1 MKKIQVQ
8 FSTAQDAPAGTSR
21 FRRAAA
27 GLAPVARRIR
37 EVSAQIWGENR
48 AVELYGESDPFIRML
63 DKIEKFARFKEPVL
77 ITGESGVGKEFV
89 AAACH
94 LLSPRSEKPY
104 EAVNCPQYTDGN
116 ITVSELFGHVKG
128 SFTGAT
134 SDKKGHFETANGGTV
149 FLDEVADLHTN
160 AQTMLLR
167 ALAQQEFK
175 PLGSE
180 RTVRTSVRVIAATNR
195 PIGDMIHS
203 NEFREDLYFRL
214 RYFPLE
220 VPPLR
225 ERGDDWKLLM
235 DVFLDRLSREYGITR
250 QLSAHAERVLEEYRW
265 PGNVRELR
273 SIAAV
278 GYGMAEG
285 DLIEPE
291 HFAGQLRREE
301 SPEGVVP
308 VYTKIYNRL
317 VKDEKNFW
325 DEVYLP
331 FMDREINRTQAM
343 AIIRRGL
350 VQTRGSYRNL
360 LKLFNMP
367 ESDYQRF
374 MDFLRHQ
381 RLKPEDLNRRD

>member
-77 ITGESGVGKEFV
+77 ITGESGVGKEYV

-180 RTVRTSVRVIAATNR
+180 PRCARTPCHRRHQSPDWRHDSLERVSR
-195 PIGDMIHS
+195 G
-203 NEFREDLYFRL
+203 
-214 RYFPLE
+214 PL
-220 VPPLR
+220 
-225 ERGDDWKLLM
+225 
-235 DVFLDRLSREYGITR
+235 
-250 QLSAHAERVLEEYRW
+250 LSASLFPA
-265 PGNVRELR
+265 R
-273 SIAAV
+273 SSAPPRA
-278 GYGMAEG
+278 
-285 DLIEPE
+285 
-291 HFAGQLRREE
+291 
-301 SPEGVVP
+301 
-308 VYTKIYNRL
+308 
-317 VKDEKNFW
+317 
-325 DEVYLP
+325 
-331 FMDREINRTQAM
+331 
-343 AIIRRGL
+343 RG
-350 VQTRGSYRNL
+350 
-360 LKLFNMP
+360 
-367 ESDYQRF
+367 
-374 MDFLRHQ
+374 
-381 RLKPEDLNRRD
+381 

>member
-1 MKKIQVQ
+1 
-8 FSTAQDAPAGTSR
+8 
-21 FRRAAA
+21 
-27 GLAPVARRIR
+27 
-37 EVSAQIWGENR
+37 
-48 AVELYGESDPFIRML
+48 ML